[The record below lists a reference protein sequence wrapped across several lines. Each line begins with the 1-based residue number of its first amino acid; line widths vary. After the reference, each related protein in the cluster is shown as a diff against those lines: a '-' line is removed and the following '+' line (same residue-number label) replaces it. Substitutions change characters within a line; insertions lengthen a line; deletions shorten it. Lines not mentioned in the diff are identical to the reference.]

1 MIPRNG
7 DPFKAY
13 LVSRGSVPN
22 TVRIY
27 LDYVR
32 QWEEWCGGEGTTPA
46 TATQGDVGRWLQGQN
61 GLCDRSLGNRLTA
74 LRTYYAYAVSAGL
87 RPDDPT
93 GARCLKMFLPLAPV
107 TDPEM
112 ERLLAEAGAP
122 DENGGEGGTEEPD
135 RPLDV
140 AEVRRVFAQILDALG
155 STIGM
160 NASVNE
166 LLRQA
171 ALFVEVE
178 GWASSGL
185 LERRLRVNVHIAK
198 ALVETLRDR
207 GTLREEPPNW
217 LPAERPLNRSTQ
229 RSMRMGTWKGRRK
242 DSRLFV
248 CVDCGQEY
256 EPTGAN
262 QKRGPACRG
271 VTATLTATR
280 AKVSA

>member
-13 LVSRGSVPN
+13 LVSRGRAPGTIRS
-22 TVRIY
+22 Y
-27 LDYVR
+27 LHYIR
-32 QWEEWCGGEGTTPA
+32 QWEEWCISGGMRPV
-46 TATQGDVGRWLQGQN
+46 TATRADIGRWLQGQN
-61 GLCDRSLGNRLTA
+61 APANRLTA
-74 LRTYYAYAVSAGL
+74 LRTYYRYAVSTGL
-87 RPDDPT
+87 RPDDPIGT
-93 GARCLKMFLPLAPV
+93 GCLKMFLPLASV
-107 TDPEM
+107 ADPEM

-122 DENGGEGGTEEPD
+122 DEDGGEGGTEEPD
-135 RPLDV
+135 RPLEV
-140 AEVRRVFAQILDALG
+140 AEVRRVFAQVLGALG
-155 STIGM
+155 SSIGM

-178 GWASSGL
+178 GWASPGL

-217 LPAERPLNRSTQ
+217 QPAEAPLSRPAQ
-229 RSMRMGTWKGRRK
+229 RSVRKRRWNECRK

-262 QKRGPACRG
+262 QKRCPACRG

>member
-13 LVSRGSVPN
+13 LVSRGRAPGTIRS
-22 TVRIY
+22 Y
-27 LDYVR
+27 LHYIR
-32 QWEEWCGGEGTTPA
+32 QWEEWCISGGMRPV
-46 TATQGDVGRWLQGQN
+46 TATRADIGRWLQGQN
-61 GLCDRSLGNRLTA
+61 APANRLTA
-74 LRTYYAYAVSAGL
+74 LRTYYGYAVSTGL

-112 ERLLAEAGAP
+112 ERLLAEAEVPGE
-122 DENGGEGGTEEPD
+122 DEDEGGTEEPD

-140 AEVRRVFAQILDALG
+140 AEVRRVFAQVVEALG
-155 STIGM
+155 SCFGM

-166 LLRQA
+166 LIRQA
-171 ALFVEVE
+171 ALFVEVD
-178 GWASSGL
+178 GWATPGL
-185 LERRLRVNVHIAK
+185 LERRLRVNRHIAK

-217 LPAERPLNRSTQ
+217 LPAEAPLSRPAQ
-229 RSMRMGTWKGRRK
+229 RSVRKRRWNECRK

-248 CVDCGQEY
+248 CADCGQEY

-262 QKRGPACRG
+262 QKRCPACRCKEG
-271 VTATLTATR
+271 ALPRIRAALTG
-280 AKVSA
+280 SG